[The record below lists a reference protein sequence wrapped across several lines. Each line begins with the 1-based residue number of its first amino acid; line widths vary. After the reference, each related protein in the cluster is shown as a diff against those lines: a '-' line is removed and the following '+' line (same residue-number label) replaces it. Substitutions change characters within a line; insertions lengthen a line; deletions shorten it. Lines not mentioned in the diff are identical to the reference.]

1 MSMSSEKERMVQNLF
16 SPVCIDRRCERVCLY
31 VRLTVSI
38 IRIGAEC
45 APEELMRY
53 GIIDKSG
60 PIHS

>member
-1 MSMSSEKERMVQNLF
+1 MVQNLF
-16 SPVCIDRRCERVCLY
+16 SPVCIDRRESVCVC